1 MKLQNSG
8 ENLRVKFK
16 PTGIKSELKQNESLS
31 AGINM
36 YNTKDKAHLWG
47 SYYAFWASRIVRRG
61 FFQKL
66 CRQFFLIKWIFQKGF
81 FDQESFSKKSV
92 AFFDQMGFP
101 STPKA
106 LWRRCFENIFAGKF
120 WKNTSQNNVF
130 RIFLIIFRSKS
141 HVFTARS
148 LTFNKN
154 WQQLIIFLK
163 SVENLNKK
171 YQRGVGG
178 VE

>member
-92 AFFDQMGFP
+92 DFFLTKWVFRAL
-101 STPKA
+101 PKHSEDA
-106 LWRRCFENIFAGKF
+106 VL
-120 WKNTSQNNVF
+120 
-130 RIFLIIFRSKS
+130 RIFLLANFEKIRVK
-141 HVFTARS
+141 TM
-148 LTFNKN
+148 
-154 WQQLIIFLK
+154 FLGFFK
-163 SVENLNKK
+163 
-171 YQRGVGG
+171 
-178 VE
+178 